1 MERQT
6 ARRVHPMLLCA
17 GLVALLSQVSVAMQ
31 NGGFHLSIAVVLLQ
45 ILLFTL
51 PELPAMPL
59 TALSA
64 VGVLLLRLANAA
76 LLGRPVPDAL
86 ADYAPELLF
95 YLCFGVLFYALFEK
109 KRAAGYRLPY
119 ALPLAAAD
127 ALSNLAELLVRDGA
141 AAFSL
146 PLLMQIAAVGLV
158 RALLAAAILLAL
170 KRYGILIL
178 RSEDSA
184 RYQELL
190 MMSADLRSE
199 VVWMKKG
206 ADLAEQTMNR
216 AYQLCR
222 SLRAEEALSAYAD
235 EALMIA
241 KDVHEVKKDYALVMR
256 GISAV
261 IEPDAGTGGGMEI
274 KDLLR
279 LLSRSTERF
288 AKSSHKDAVLSCSCA
303 VERRAAHYYELMSVF
318 RNLLNNAVEAAPEG
332 RPVHI
337 QLRAWEESGLVLF
350 SVADD
355 CGGIPPE
362 RMEQIFTPGF
372 SSKINR
378 RTGEIN
384 RGLGLSIVKD
394 LVEESLAGTVDVR
407 SSGGETVFTVRIPP
421 DRL

>member
-1 MERQT
+1 MERKT
-6 ARRVHPMLLCA
+6 THRARPMLLCA
-17 GLVALLSQVSVAMQ
+17 GLVALLSQVSLAVQ
-31 NGGFHLSIAVVLLQ
+31 DRGFHLSVAVVLLQ
-45 ILLFTL
+45 VFLFTL
-51 PELPAMPL
+51 PELPALPL

-64 VGVLLLRLANAA
+64 VGVLALRLLSAA
-76 LLGRPVPDAL
+76 LLGQSVPDAL
-86 ADYAPELLF
+86 ADHAPELLF
-95 YLCFGVLFYALFEK
+95 YLCFGVLFYLFFEK

-127 ALSNLAELLVRDGA
+127 ALSNLAELLVREGA
-141 AAFSL
+141 AAFSA
-146 PLLMQIAAVGLV
+146 PLLAQMAAVGLI

-170 KRYGILIL
+170 RRYGIQIL

-206 ADLAEQTMNR
+206 AENAERTMNR

-222 SLRAEEALSAYAD
+222 SLRENEAAAAYAD

-256 GISAV
+256 GVSAV
-261 IEPDAGTGGGMEI
+261 LEQDDGNDGMELRE
-274 KDLLR
+274 LLR
-279 LLSRSTERF
+279 LLLRSTERF
-288 AKSSHKDAVLSCSCA
+288 AKASNKDVVLTCTCA
-303 VERRAAHYYELMSVF
+303 VERRTARYYELMSVF
-318 RNLLNNAVEAAPEG
+318 RNLLNNAVEAAPAD
-332 RPVHI
+332 RPAHI
-337 QLRAWEESGLVLF
+337 GLRAWAENGAVLF
-350 SVADD
+350 TVEDD
-355 CGGIPPE
+355 CGGIPPQ
-362 RMEQIFTPGF
+362 RMGQIFTPGF

-394 LVEESLAGTVDVR
+394 LVEESLGGTVEAQ
-407 SSGGETVFTVRIPP
+407 SSDGKTVFTVRIPA

>member
-1 MERQT
+1 MERKTTHQ
-6 ARRVHPMLLCA
+6 ARPTLLCA
-17 GLVALLSQVSVAMQ
+17 GLVALLSQVSLAVQ
-31 NGGFHLSIAVVLLQ
+31 ERGFHLSVAVVLLQ
-45 ILLFTL
+45 VFLFTL
-51 PELPAMPL
+51 PELPALPL

-64 VGVLLLRLANAA
+64 VGVLALRLLSAA
-76 LLGRPVPDAL
+76 LLGQSVPAAL
-86 ADYAPELLF
+86 ADHAPELLF
-95 YLCFGVLFYALFEK
+95 YLCFGALFCLHFEK

-127 ALSNLAELLVRDGA
+127 ALSNFAELLVREGF
-141 AAFSL
+141 AAFSA
-146 PLLMQIAAVGLV
+146 PLLAQITAVGLI

-170 KRYGILIL
+170 RRYGIQIL

-222 SLRAEEALSAYAD
+222 SLRAAEGAAAYAD

-261 IEPDAGTGGGMEI
+261 LEQDAGNDGMELRE
-274 KDLLR
+274 LLR

-288 AKSSHKDAVLSCSCA
+288 AKATDKDVTLTCICA
-303 VERRAAHYYELMSVF
+303 VERRTARYYELMSVF
-318 RNLLNNAVEAAPEG
+318 RNLLNNAVEAAPAD
-332 RPVHI
+332 RPAHLG
-337 QLRAWEESGLVLF
+337 LRAWAEDGAVLF
-350 SVADD
+350 TVEDD

-362 RMEQIFTPGF
+362 RMGQIFTPGF

-394 LVEESLAGTVDVR
+394 LVEESLGGTVEAR
-407 SSGGETVFTVRIPP
+407 SSDGKTVFTVRIPAE
-421 DRL
+421 RL

>member
-1 MERQT
+1 MERKTTHQ
-6 ARRVHPMLLCA
+6 ARPTLLCA
-17 GLVALLSQVSVAMQ
+17 GLVALLSQVSLAVQ
-31 NGGFHLSIAVVLLQ
+31 DRGFHLSVAVVLLQ
-45 ILLFTL
+45 VFLFTL
-51 PELPAMPL
+51 PELPALPL

-64 VGVLLLRLANAA
+64 VGVLALRLLSAA
-76 LLGRPVPDAL
+76 LLGQSVPDAL
-86 ADYAPELLF
+86 ADHAPELLF
-95 YLCFGVLFYALFEK
+95 YLCFGVLFYLFFEK
-109 KRAAGYRLPY
+109 KRAAGYRLSY

-127 ALSNLAELLVRDGA
+127 ALSNLAELLVREGA
-141 AAFSL
+141 AAFSA
-146 PLLMQIAAVGLV
+146 PLLAQMAAVGLI
-158 RALLAAAILLAL
+158 RALLAAVILLAL
-170 KRYGILIL
+170 RRYGIQIL

-206 ADLAEQTMNR
+206 AENAERTMNR

-222 SLRAEEALSAYAD
+222 SLRENEAAAAYAD

-256 GISAV
+256 GVSAV
-261 IEPDAGTGGGMEI
+261 LEQDDGNDGMEFRE
-274 KDLLR
+274 LLR

-288 AKSSHKDAVLSCSCA
+288 AKASNKDVVLTCTCA
-303 VERRAAHYYELMSVF
+303 VERRTARYYELMSVF
-318 RNLLNNAVEAAPEG
+318 RNLLNNAVEAAPAD
-332 RPVHI
+332 RPAHI
-337 QLRAWEESGLVLF
+337 GLRAWAENGAVLF
-350 SVADD
+350 TVEDD
-355 CGGIPPE
+355 CGGIPPQ
-362 RMEQIFTPGF
+362 RMGQIFTPGF

-394 LVEESLAGTVDVR
+394 LVEESLGGTVEAR
-407 SSGGETVFTVRIPP
+407 SSDGKTVFTVRIPA

>member
-1 MERQT
+1 MERQS
-6 ARRVHPMLLCA
+6 AYRVRPMLLCA

-31 NGGFHLSIAVVLLQ
+31 NRGFHLSVAVVLLQ
-45 ILLFTL
+45 ILLFAL
-51 PELPAMPL
+51 PELPALPL

-95 YLCFGVLFYALFEK
+95 YLCFGVLFHVLFEK

-119 ALPLAAAD
+119 ALLLAAAD

-141 AAFSL
+141 AAFTG

-184 RYQELL
+184 RYQELR

-261 IEPDAGTGGGMEI
+261 IEPDAGTGGMEI

-279 LLSRSTERF
+279 LLLRSTEQF
-288 AKSSHKDAVLSCSCA
+288 AKSSHKDAALSCRCS
-303 VERRAAHYYELMSVF
+303 VERRTAHYYALMSVF
-318 RNLLNNAVEAAPEG
+318 RNLLNNAVEAAPED

-337 QLRAWEESGLVLF
+337 QLRAWEESGLILF

-407 SSGGETVFTVRIPP
+407 SSGGETVFTVRIPT

>member
-1 MERQT
+1 MERKTTHQ
-6 ARRVHPMLLCA
+6 ARPTLLCA
-17 GLVALLSQVSVAMQ
+17 GLVALLSQVSLAVQ
-31 NGGFHLSIAVVLLQ
+31 ERGFHLSVAVVLLQ
-45 ILLFTL
+45 VFLFTL
-51 PELPAMPL
+51 PELPALPL

-64 VGVLLLRLANAA
+64 VGVLALRLLSAA
-76 LLGRPVPDAL
+76 LLGQSVPAAL
-86 ADYAPELLF
+86 ADHAPELLF
-95 YLCFGVLFYALFEK
+95 YLCFGALFCLLFEK

-127 ALSNLAELLVRDGA
+127 ALSNFAELLVREGF
-141 AAFSL
+141 AAFSA
-146 PLLMQIAAVGLV
+146 PLLAQITAVGLI

-170 KRYGILIL
+170 RRYGIQIL

-222 SLRAEEALSAYAD
+222 SLRAAEGAAAYAD

-261 IEPDAGTGGGMEI
+261 LGQEGERGSMELSELFR
-274 KDLLR
+274 LLR
-279 LLSRSTERF
+279 LSTERF
-288 AKSSHKDAVLSCSCA
+288 AGESGKDAALTCRCDTD
-303 VERRAAHYYELMSVF
+303 RRTTHYYELMSVF
-318 RNLLNNAVEAAPEG
+318 RNLLNNAVEAASTD

-337 QLRAWEESGLVLF
+337 RLIAQEEGGAVLF
-350 SVADD
+350 SVEDD

-362 RMEQIFTPGF
+362 RMEHIFTPGF
-372 SSKINR
+372 SSKIDR

-394 LVEESLAGTVDVR
+394 LVEQTLKGSVTVR
-407 SSGGETVFTVRIPP
+407 SSDGETAFTVRIPTEH
-421 DRL
+421 L

>member
-1 MERQT
+1 MERKTTHQ
-6 ARRVHPMLLCA
+6 ARLTLLCA
-17 GLVALLSQVSVAMQ
+17 GLVALLSQVSLAVQ
-31 NGGFHLSIAVVLLQ
+31 ERGFHLSVAVVLLQ
-45 ILLFTL
+45 VFLFTL
-51 PELPAMPL
+51 PELPALPL

-64 VGVLLLRLANAA
+64 VGVLALRLLSAA
-76 LLGRPVPDAL
+76 LLGQSVPAAL
-86 ADYAPELLF
+86 ADHAPELLF
-95 YLCFGVLFYALFEK
+95 YLCFGALFCLLFEK

-127 ALSNLAELLVRDGA
+127 ALSNLAELLVREGF
-141 AAFSL
+141 AAFSA
-146 PLLMQIAAVGLV
+146 PLLAQITAVGLI

-170 KRYGILIL
+170 RRYGIQIL

-206 ADLAEQTMNR
+206 ADLAEQTMNG

-222 SLRAEEALSAYAD
+222 SLRAAEGAAAYAD

-261 IEPDAGTGGGMEI
+261 LGQEGERGSMELSELFR
-274 KDLLR
+274 LLR
-279 LLSRSTERF
+279 LSTERF
-288 AKSSHKDAVLSCSCA
+288 AGESGKDAALTCRCDTD
-303 VERRAAHYYELMSVF
+303 RRTTHYYELMSVF
-318 RNLLNNAVEAAPEG
+318 RNLLNNAVEAAPTD

-337 QLRAWEESGLVLF
+337 RLIAQEEGGAVLF
-350 SVADD
+350 SVEDD

-362 RMEQIFTPGF
+362 RMEHIFTPGF
-372 SSKINR
+372 SSKIDR

-394 LVEESLAGTVDVR
+394 LVEQTLKGSVTVR
-407 SSGGETVFTVRIPP
+407 SSDGETAFTVRIPTEH
-421 DRL
+421 L

>member
-1 MERQT
+1 MERKT
-6 ARRVHPMLLCA
+6 THRARPMLLCA
-17 GLVALLSQVSVAMQ
+17 GLVALLSQVSLAVQ
-31 NGGFHLSIAVVLLQ
+31 DRGFHLSVAVVLLQ
-45 ILLFTL
+45 VFLFTL
-51 PELPAMPL
+51 PELPALPL

-64 VGVLLLRLANAA
+64 VGVLALRLLSAA
-76 LLGRPVPDAL
+76 LLGQSVPDAL
-86 ADYAPELLF
+86 ADHAPELLF
-95 YLCFGVLFYALFEK
+95 YLCFGVLFYLFFEK

-127 ALSNLAELLVRDGA
+127 ALSNLAELLVREGA
-141 AAFSL
+141 AAFSA
-146 PLLMQIAAVGLV
+146 PLLAQMAAVGLI
-158 RALLAAAILLAL
+158 RALLAAAILLEL
-170 KRYGILIL
+170 RRYGIQIL

-206 ADLAEQTMNR
+206 AENAERTMNR

-222 SLRAEEALSAYAD
+222 SLRENEAAAAYAD

-256 GISAV
+256 GVSAV
-261 IEPDAGTGGGMEI
+261 LEQDDGNDGMELRE
-274 KDLLR
+274 LLR
-279 LLSRSTERF
+279 LLLRSTERF
-288 AKSSHKDAVLSCSCA
+288 AKASNKDVVLTCTCA
-303 VERRAAHYYELMSVF
+303 VERRTARYYELMSVF
-318 RNLLNNAVEAAPEG
+318 RNLLNNAVEAAPAD
-332 RPVHI
+332 RPAHI
-337 QLRAWEESGLVLF
+337 GLRAWAENGAVLF
-350 SVADD
+350 TVEDD
-355 CGGIPPE
+355 CGGIPPQ
-362 RMEQIFTPGF
+362 RMGQIFTPGF

-394 LVEESLAGTVDVR
+394 LVEESLGGTVEAQ
-407 SSGGETVFTVRIPP
+407 SSDGKTVFTVHIPA